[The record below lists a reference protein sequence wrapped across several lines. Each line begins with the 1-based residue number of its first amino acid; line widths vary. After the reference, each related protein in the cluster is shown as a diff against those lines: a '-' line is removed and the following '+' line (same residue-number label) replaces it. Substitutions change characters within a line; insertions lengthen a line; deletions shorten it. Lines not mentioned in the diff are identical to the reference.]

1 MGKFYLVF
9 VLFLSMVMFTIFSKN
24 IDHQD
29 ISEFDIS
36 EFLDYRHVG
45 IVLSRLKSLSEGDTL
60 IFTSLDRLAR
70 STRHLLQMVEDM
82 DRHGVMIKS
91 LSQLWADTTTPEGR
105 LMITVFAGL
114 AEFERG
120 LIVERTSRGRTAA
133 LKRGVKFGRKPILDK
148 YQQGEALKMLQ
159 EGRRGVEV
167 SRLFGVSEATISR
180 LRKTYTV

>member
-1 MGKFYLVF
+1 MMIGYARVSTEGQSL
-9 VLFLSMVMFTIFSKN
+9 
-24 IDHQD
+24 DHQ
-29 ISEFDIS
+29 IERLRAAGCEKI
-36 EFLDYRHVG
+36 YREKQSG
-45 IVLSRLKSLSEGDTL
+45 ADDRRPVLARCLKSLSEGDTL

-91 LSQLWADTTTPEGR
+91 LSQSWADTTTPEGR

-167 SRLFGVSEATISR
+167 ARLFGVSEATISR
-180 LRKTYTV
+180 LRKTYAV